1 MPLTV
6 DLINIDDDW
15 QTFALRSV
23 LECYGITTVLHPI
36 ATAAQLVALL
46 DGSAALSQHIVFMC
60 HGCEEGIALPELA
73 PEIEAAQ
80 PYRKFLT
87 AENLQE
93 FLHLPDKVVLNT
105 GCTSGSAEFGDALL
119 KAGCRSYIAPAGYPD
134 GDAALFFALHFF
146 YEYHCCQRT
155 IGEAHNLARGHNAE
169 TGLFT
174 LYAPTNEYS
183 VRPL

>member
-46 DGSAALSQHIVFMC
+46 DGSAALSQHIVVMC
-60 HGCEEGIALPELA
+60 HGCEDGIALPELA

-80 PYRKFLT
+80 PYRKILT

-93 FLHLPDKVVLNT
+93 FLHLPIRLFSIRDAHQQCGVRRCTLESRVPVLHR
-105 GCTSGSAEFGDALL
+105 SGRLS
-119 KAGCRSYIAPAGYPD
+119 
-134 GDAALFFALHFF
+134 
-146 YEYHCCQRT
+146 
-155 IGEAHNLARGHNAE
+155 
-169 TGLFT
+169 
-174 LYAPTNEYS
+174 
-183 VRPL
+183 